1 MNRMNVSCLRLQSY
15 GDICHLPNNFSE
27 KAETYSDTRA
37 NMRQKGTQ
45 ECHFCIFRLKC
56 LQLSVILYIF
66 AENIIMR

>member
-37 NMRQKGTQ
+37 NERQKG
-45 ECHFCIFRLKC
+45 RRVPN
-56 LQLSVILYIF
+56 LSNYIH
-66 AENIIMR
+66 RSL

>member
-37 NMRQKGTQ
+37 NMRQKGRRVPNLSHGSRIFVFLALKL
-45 ECHFCIFRLKC
+45 CH
-56 LQLSVILYIF
+56 S
-66 AENIIMR
+66 EPGPM